1 MTATGLDLLPEGI
14 TVLEASAGTGKT
26 HRVTTE
32 AVREVAAGTPLEEM
46 LLVTFTIAATSELRA
61 RTWARLSRAGCR
73 ARRAPRGR
81 AARHRGRARRRAVQR

>member
-32 AVREVAAGTPLEEM
+32 AVREVAAGTPLEQM

-61 RTWARLSRAGCR
+61 RTWARLSRTAAALAAHLDG
-73 ARRAPRGR
+73 AP
-81 AARHRGRARRRAVQR
+81 HHTDDELVVEL